1 MVACWITSP
10 FRRGP
15 WMTPN
20 ELKGRINDVDTHEQI
35 VPTLWG
41 EHFGE
46 IGEEVCDLAMKRM
59 RKMAGDGAEIDG
71 FNVEDHVE
79 KTPIDEETI
88 RTVRGSEAPGAMS
101 FDRRIQVMDLQ
112 GVRRQ
117 LLFPFF
123 GMFAPLFEST
133 PIEKIGGSFGID
145 NVTPP
150 KIRRLAQGVQK
161 AYNGWAAEMT
171 RKHSDRIRPAGV
183 LLANDLDQL
192 LRDTEE
198 IIASG
203 LSSVIVPASLPPGGK
218 SPADAALDPFWS
230 MCAEADVPVMIH
242 IGDERAYRRSGAWGK
257 IPAFRPVPTETNEIP
272 LDPFTLSTA
281 HQPAENFVTAIVL
294 GGVFERHP
302 TLRFGLIELG
312 AHWIGPLAESLDMWG
327 EQFWRRLGKVL
338 AMKPSEY
345 INRNI
350 RVSSFHFEPVH
361 KYVERYGLEDVY
373 CFATDYP
380 HPEGGKDPLAS
391 HLSRFG
397 GVSDS
402 FQEKFFVKNAELLL
416 PR

>member
-1 MVACWITSP
+1 MSTLTSRSYRLSGANISGRSE
-10 FRRGP
+10 RR
-15 WMTPN
+15 
-20 ELKGRINDVDTHEQI
+20 
-35 VPTLWG
+35 
-41 EHFGE
+41 
-46 IGEEVCDLAMKRM
+46 VCDLAMKRM

-171 RKHSDRIRPAGV
+171 RKHFDRIRPAGV

-218 SPADAALDPFWS
+218 SPADEALDPFWS
-230 MCAEADVPVMIH
+230 MCAGGRRSGDDPHRRRTCVSTVRRVGQDPRVQACPD
-242 IGDERAYRRSGAWGK
+242 GDERDPPGSVHAVDGPPASGELRDGDRAWRRVRTPPD
-257 IPAFRPVPTETNEIP
+257 PAVRPDRAGRP
-272 LDPFTLSTA
+272 LDRST
-281 HQPAENFVTAIVL
+281 
-294 GGVFERHP
+294 GGV
-302 TLRFGLIELG
+302 
-312 AHWIGPLAESLDMWG
+312 A
-327 EQFWRRLGKVL
+327 
-338 AMKPSEY
+338 
-345 INRNI
+345 
-350 RVSSFHFEPVH
+350 
-361 KYVERYGLEDVY
+361 
-373 CFATDYP
+373 
-380 HPEGGKDPLAS
+380 
-391 HLSRFG
+391 
-397 GVSDS
+397 
-402 FQEKFFVKNAELLL
+402 
-416 PR
+416 